1 MADFATTPWLAEA
14 QAAQKYDE
22 AVVVAVEAC
31 AEDTEGQTCYICHG
45 EGDEDEGLVR
55 GCACRGASGYAH
67 VSCLA
72 RLAEDAGNRELRG
85 AGGPG
90 FVRWH
95 TCGLCEQRYHGLVA
109 CALGWACWK
118 TYVSWP
124 AETDVI
130 RGYAMGLLG
139 SGLSAGRYHEDALTV
154 REAELAMKRRLGA
167 GEDSIL
173 VVQSNLAST
182 YQFLGRREEALSL
195 RRVVYSGR
203 VNLVGEDHRSTLG
216 AAVNYASTLFALE
229 HYAEARA
236 LLRQT
241 IPAAQRVLGENHE
254 ITLKMRKVYA
264 QSLCCDPAATLDD
277 LREAVT
283 TLGDTARIARRVLG
297 GSHPFVVDIERSL
310 RGLRAELRA
319 DLDAREALEPGDV
332 TSIREAME
340 AMVPGDA

>member
-1 MADFATTPWLAEA
+1 MTRR
-14 QAAQKYDE
+14 
-22 AVVVAVEAC
+22 C
-31 AEDTEGQTCYICHG
+31 
-45 EGDEDEGLVR
+45 
-55 GCACRGASGYAH
+55 
-67 VSCLA
+67 
-72 RLAEDAGNRELRG
+72 
-85 AGGPG
+85 
-90 FVRWH
+90 
-95 TCGLCEQRYHGLVA
+95 
-109 CALGWACWK
+109 
-118 TYVSWP
+118 
-124 AETDVI
+124 
-130 RGYAMGLLG
+130 AMGELG
-139 SGLSAGRYHEDALTV
+139 NGLSDADHHEDALPV

>member
-1 MADFATTPWLAEA
+1 MNVL
-14 QAAQKYDE
+14 
-22 AVVVAVEAC
+22 
-31 AEDTEGQTCYICHG
+31 GN
-45 EGDEDEGLVR
+45 GLDD
-55 GCACRGASGYAH
+55 
-67 VSCLA
+67 A
-72 RLAEDAGNRELRG
+72 R
-85 AGGPG
+85 
-90 FVRWH
+90 
-95 TCGLCEQRYHGLVA
+95 Y
-109 CALGWACWK
+109 
-118 TYVSWP
+118 Y
-124 AETDVI
+124 
-130 RGYAMGLLG
+130 
-139 SGLSAGRYHEDALTV
+139 EDALPV

-264 QSLCCDPAATLDD
+264 QSLCCD
-277 LREAVT
+277 R
-283 TLGDTARIARRVLG
+283 RHARR
-297 GSHPFVVDIERSL
+297 SP
-310 RGLRAELRA
+310 RGR
-319 DLDAREALEPGDV
+319 DDARGHGTDCAARARGFAPFRCGY
-332 TSIREAME
+332 
-340 AMVPGDA
+340 